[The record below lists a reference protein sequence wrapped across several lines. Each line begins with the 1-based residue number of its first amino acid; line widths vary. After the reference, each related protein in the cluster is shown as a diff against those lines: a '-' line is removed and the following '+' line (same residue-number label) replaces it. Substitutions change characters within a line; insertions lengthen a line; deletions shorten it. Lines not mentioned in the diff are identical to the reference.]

1 MALLKTVP
9 GDIVAIPALK
19 DGRQGFV
26 LSRVIERTQVRTIEV
41 FEGFY
46 TNVAMTADEIRALEL
61 SVDKRLFAPVYAA
74 FDFHRF
80 YGKVKWPILCQDPEY
95 NPEIQSHLSEI
106 EFETERYAEVGEYM
120 RDGQAHYEP
129 KGVRRNLNDRTIY
142 SNTQLMVRINLFMEG
157 YFPRGT
163 ALNVMSARRFLADRG
178 EDWYDAELDACI
190 TLADS
195 VATQLKDAQRAL
207 KKKVHRALPGKG
219 HKEAG

>member
-19 DGRQGFV
+19 DGQQGFV
-26 LSRVIERTQVRTIEV
+26 LSRVVERTQVRTIEV

-46 TNVAMTADEIRALEL
+46 TNFAMTAEEIRALEL

-80 YGKVKWPILCQDPEY
+80 YGKVKWPILCQDTEY
-95 NPEIQSHLSEI
+95 DPEIQSHLSEI

-120 RDGQAHYEP
+120 RNGQAHYEP
-129 KGVRRNLNDRTIY
+129 DGVRRDLNNRTIY
-142 SNTQLMVRINLFMEG
+142 SNTQLMVEINLFLEG

-163 ALNVMSARRFLADRG
+163 ALNVTSERRYLADRG
-178 EDWYDAELDACI
+178 LDWYNAELDANI
-190 TLADS
+190 VLADT
-195 VATQLKDAQRAL
+195 VATKL
-207 KKKVHRALPGKG
+207 
-219 HKEAG
+219 KEAQAAVKKRAKRSNGGRP